1 MNRIFYILVI
11 CCQAFGVSAQSV
23 ADAGLFT
30 YSAAGTVTAS
40 LGGNGVAWGPDAFA
54 VFRNSAQGALAD
66 AKVIAGYAVSS
77 WMPGWDLAD
86 RHWIHDA
93 GGLFTFGGRQAVLTG
108 VRYLNLPTVELTD
121 EEGNLQ
127 SRFTPYALEVDAG
140 YAYAWRGKLAAGLT
154 CRYFRLDQKTLLTTY
169 VACDLS
175 LFYRDSLAGRPYFWQ
190 AGMQLSNIAEAYL
203 PLKIE
208 YAVSA
213 GWEQGAHRVMCTG
226 GIAHQELAYGFCTL
240 GSAGVEYSF
249 RKKIFL
255 RGGYRSGR
263 PAKGIF
269 ACTALGGGMKWHGIG
284 LDATWRLASSDS
296 PQRNAWHLALT
307 FAI

>member
-93 GGLFTFGGRQAVLTG
+93 GGLFTG
-108 VRYLNLPTVELTD
+108 
-121 EEGNLQ
+121 
-127 SRFTPYALEVDAG
+127 
-140 YAYAWRGKLAAGLT
+140 
-154 CRYFRLDQKTLLTTY
+154 
-169 VACDLS
+169 
-175 LFYRDSLAGRPYFWQ
+175 
-190 AGMQLSNIAEAYL
+190 
-203 PLKIE
+203 
-208 YAVSA
+208 
-213 GWEQGAHRVMCTG
+213 CT
-226 GIAHQELAYGFCTL
+226 
-240 GSAGVEYSF
+240 
-249 RKKIFL
+249 
-255 RGGYRSGR
+255 YRS
-263 PAKGIF
+263 
-269 ACTALGGGMKWHGIG
+269 ALSESAYCRI
-284 LDATWRLASSDS
+284 D
-296 PQRNAWHLALT
+296 
-307 FAI
+307 

>member
-108 VRYLNLPTVELTD
+108 VRYLNLPIVELTD

-127 SRFTPYALEVDAG
+127 F
-140 YAYAWRGKLAAGLT
+140 
-154 CRYFRLDQKTLLTTY
+154 KTS
-169 VACDLS
+169 CEEGD
-175 LFYRDSLAGRPYFWQ
+175 FYYDEIGSV
-190 AGMQLSNIAEAYL
+190 
-203 PLKIE
+203 LKIKQFRNE
-208 YAVSA
+208 KRELLEAV
-213 GWEQGAHRVMCTG
+213 ETYYRVM
-226 GIAHQELAYGFCTL
+226 FL
-240 GSAGVEYSF
+240 GEGWSEEE
-249 RKKIFL
+249 
-255 RGGYRSGR
+255 
-263 PAKGIF
+263 
-269 ACTALGGGMKWHGIG
+269 
-284 LDATWRLASSDS
+284 
-296 PQRNAWHLALT
+296 
-307 FAI
+307 

>member
-108 VRYLNLPTVELTD
+108 VRYLNLPIVELTD
-121 EEGNLQ
+121 EEGK
-127 SRFTPYALEVDAG
+127 SSEPFY
-140 YAYAWRGKLAAGLT
+140 
-154 CRYFRLDQKTLLTTY
+154 
-169 VACDLS
+169 S
-175 LFYRDSLAGRPYFWQ
+175 LR
-190 AGMQLSNIAEAYL
+190 
-203 PLKIE
+203 
-208 YAVSA
+208 
-213 GWEQGAHRVMCTG
+213 
-226 GIAHQELAYGFCTL
+226 L
-240 GSAGVEYSF
+240 GSGCRICLCLERKAG
-249 RKKIFL
+249 
-255 RGGYRSGR
+255 GR
-263 PAKGIF
+263 ADVPLFPPGPKNIVDNI
-269 ACTALGGGMKWHGIG
+269 CSL
-284 LDATWRLASSDS
+284 
-296 PQRNAWHLALT
+296 
-307 FAI
+307 

>member
-77 WMPGWDLAD
+77 WMPGWNLAD

-108 VRYLNLPTVELTD
+108 VRYLNLPIVELTD

-140 YAYAWRGKLAAGLT
+140 YAYA
-154 CRYFRLDQKTLLTTY
+154 CLLYT
-169 VACDLS
+169 S
-175 LFYRDSLAGRPYFWQ
+175 PSPRD
-190 AGMQLSNIAEAYL
+190 
-203 PLKIE
+203 
-208 YAVSA
+208 
-213 GWEQGAHRVMCTG
+213 
-226 GIAHQELAYGFCTL
+226 
-240 GSAGVEYSF
+240 
-249 RKKIFL
+249 
-255 RGGYRSGR
+255 
-263 PAKGIF
+263 
-269 ACTALGGGMKWHGIG
+269 
-284 LDATWRLASSDS
+284 
-296 PQRNAWHLALT
+296 
-307 FAI
+307 

>member
-108 VRYLNLPTVELTD
+108 VRYLNLPIVELTD

-190 AGMQLSNIAEAYL
+190 AGMQLSNIGEAYL

-249 RKKIFL
+249 RADTGVADL
-255 RGGYRSGR
+255 RKVYL
-263 PAKGIF
+263 PV
-269 ACTALGGGMKWHGIG
+269 
-284 LDATWRLASSDS
+284 RLWEAG
-296 PQRNAWHLALT
+296 
-307 FAI
+307 

>member
-108 VRYLNLPTVELTD
+108 VRYLNLPIVELTD

-140 YAYAWRGKLAAGLT
+140 YRSHASRWPTDCPTISSTASWTSWRGCGFRPTTVWRASIHEKTPSAAT
-154 CRYFRLDQKTLLTTY
+154 PCATESPTT
-169 VACDLS
+169 S
-175 LFYRDSLAGRPYFWQ
+175 STSTPTAG
-190 AGMQLSNIAEAYL
+190 AATAS
-203 PLKIE
+203 
-208 YAVSA
+208 S
-213 GWEQGAHRVMCTG
+213 
-226 GIAHQELAYGFCTL
+226 
-240 GSAGVEYSF
+240 GSA
-249 RKKIFL
+249 
-255 RGGYRSGR
+255 
-263 PAKGIF
+263 A
-269 ACTALGGGMKWHGIG
+269 
-284 LDATWRLASSDS
+284 
-296 PQRNAWHLALT
+296 
-307 FAI
+307 

>member
-77 WMPGWDLAD
+77 WMPGWNLAD

-108 VRYLNLPTVELTD
+108 VRYLNLPIVELTD
-121 EEGNLQ
+121 EEGNQVILKQ
-127 SRFTPYALEVDAG
+127 IKQLKETLSLTPADRQDIIDECNFSISVLEEYAPKMMDESEIKAVIEETLKELSIETPTAQDKGKIMKVLMPKVKGKAD
-140 YAYAWRGKLAAGLT
+140 GKLVN
-154 CRYFRLDQKTLLTTY
+154 Q
-169 VACDLS
+169 V
-175 LFYRDSLAGRPYFWQ
+175 
-190 AGMQLSNIAEAYL
+190 
-203 PLKIE
+203 
-208 YAVSA
+208 
-213 GWEQGAHRVMCTG
+213 
-226 GIAHQELAYGFCTL
+226 L
-240 GSAGVEYSF
+240 GSMMA
-249 RKKIFL
+249 
-255 RGGYRSGR
+255 
-263 PAKGIF
+263 
-269 ACTALGGGMKWHGIG
+269 
-284 LDATWRLASSDS
+284 
-296 PQRNAWHLALT
+296 
-307 FAI
+307 

>member
-1 MNRIFYILVI
+1 MVI

-108 VRYLNLPTVELTD
+108 VPTVAK
-121 EEGNLQ
+121 N
-127 SRFTPYALEVDAG
+127 SFSFISA
-140 YAYAWRGKLAAGLT
+140 
-154 CRYFRLDQKTLLTTY
+154 
-169 VACDLS
+169 
-175 LFYRDSLAGRPYFWQ
+175 
-190 AGMQLSNIAEAYL
+190 NIS
-203 PLKIE
+203 PSI
-208 YAVSA
+208 
-213 GWEQGAHRVMCTG
+213 MC
-226 GIAHQELAYGFCTL
+226 ISCLH
-240 GSAGVEYSF
+240 
-249 RKKIFL
+249 
-255 RGGYRSGR
+255 
-263 PAKGIF
+263 
-269 ACTALGGGMKWHGIG
+269 M
-284 LDATWRLASSDS
+284 
-296 PQRNAWHLALT
+296 
-307 FAI
+307 

>member
-1 MNRIFYILVI
+1 MI

-108 VRYLNLPTVELTD
+108 VPTVAK
-121 EEGNLQ
+121 N
-127 SRFTPYALEVDAG
+127 SFSFISA
-140 YAYAWRGKLAAGLT
+140 
-154 CRYFRLDQKTLLTTY
+154 
-169 VACDLS
+169 
-175 LFYRDSLAGRPYFWQ
+175 
-190 AGMQLSNIAEAYL
+190 NIS
-203 PLKIE
+203 PSI
-208 YAVSA
+208 
-213 GWEQGAHRVMCTG
+213 MC
-226 GIAHQELAYGFCTL
+226 ISCLH
-240 GSAGVEYSF
+240 
-249 RKKIFL
+249 
-255 RGGYRSGR
+255 
-263 PAKGIF
+263 
-269 ACTALGGGMKWHGIG
+269 M
-284 LDATWRLASSDS
+284 
-296 PQRNAWHLALT
+296 
-307 FAI
+307 

>member
-108 VRYLNLPTVELTD
+108 VRYLNLPIVELTD
-121 EEGNLQ
+121 EEGNQVILKQ
-127 SRFTPYALEVDAG
+127 IKQLKETLSLTPADRQDIIDECNFSISVLEEYAPKMMDESEIKAVIEETLKELSIETPTAQDKGKIMKVLMPKVKGKAD
-140 YAYAWRGKLAAGLT
+140 GKLVN
-154 CRYFRLDQKTLLTTY
+154 Q
-169 VACDLS
+169 V
-175 LFYRDSLAGRPYFWQ
+175 
-190 AGMQLSNIAEAYL
+190 
-203 PLKIE
+203 
-208 YAVSA
+208 
-213 GWEQGAHRVMCTG
+213 
-226 GIAHQELAYGFCTL
+226 L
-240 GSAGVEYSF
+240 GSMMA
-249 RKKIFL
+249 
-255 RGGYRSGR
+255 
-263 PAKGIF
+263 
-269 ACTALGGGMKWHGIG
+269 
-284 LDATWRLASSDS
+284 
-296 PQRNAWHLALT
+296 
-307 FAI
+307 